1 MADATIPPR
10 GYDKAFGDGQ
20 WATLAPGT
28 QTLANQFYA
37 GRVYSTSSEQAL
49 LQSFRLKEP
58 DAVVGNSILIFN
70 LDPSDPQVNLSLGT
84 IMALRGQWA
93 PAEELL
99 QKVLPS
105 PQFSGA
111 AREILAQVR
120 ARQGKNAELPNQQNQ
135 AGDVQ
140 LLPKATTRS
149 R

>member
-1 MADATIPPR
+1 
-10 GYDKAFGDGQ
+10 
-20 WATLAPGT
+20 
-28 QTLANQFYA
+28 
-37 GRVYSTSSEQAL
+37 
-49 LQSFRLKEP
+49 
-58 DAVVGNSILIFN
+58 
-70 LDPSDPQVNLSLGT
+70 
-84 IMALRGQWA
+84 MALRGQWA

-99 QKVLPS
+99 QKILPS